1 MRAAQNNVRYL
12 SLSRL
17 LDFCEQFLYARRF
30 GGTLCVTL
38 SPFIAVRD
46 VMLRSPKHY
55 PFSAL
60 PLWRTSTS

>member
-30 GGTLCVTL
+30 GGLHSKTP
-38 SPFIAVRD
+38 SPFPAACD
-46 VMLRSPKHY
+46 AM
-55 PFSAL
+55 
-60 PLWRTSTS
+60 